1 MKSLLDIQQDMRELE
16 DSVKEIAGH
25 MKAIRSDIEA
35 LRNADQ
41 DMVIDYGKIMILAKR
56 IPFGGHPLA
65 RLGDKRICRIYLE
78 MLLLIVRLGGDVET
92 VVNRLVFLQWLQIQS
107 QIDLSLAEL
116 YEDSHKIKQDSY
128 YEFVDAI
135 PEEYRDFFLVDGLI
149 IAGISGAL
157 NREAAEYIADLGMVY
172 GLGKEKLRGLF
183 SLSRVVLSRNTKGVG
198 RSDLYKVLQHRK
210 DFGHYLGE
218 AVAEQGIIALR
229 ELAVKFPENAVTGFK
244 WRIENYGMVKAGDV
258 IATYKKVKK
267 NKDNMSIIFG
277 GNEDRAGVLKA
288 MLANSVVSANITG
301 KETGSPEE
309 ESEKEQVWASAFGKL
324 FQFRNKGIWYGVIAH
339 ETDDIDSVKEWV
351 KNNNL

>member
-16 DSVKEIAGH
+16 DSVKEIVDH
-25 MKAIRSDIEA
+25 VKTIRSDIED

-41 DMVIDYGKIMILAKR
+41 DIVTDYGKIMILAKR

-65 RLGDKRICRIYLE
+65 RLEDKRICRIYLE
-78 MLLLIVRLGGDVET
+78 MLLLIVRLGGDAET
-92 VVNRLVFLQWLQIQS
+92 VLNRLVFLQWLQMQS
-107 QIDLSLAEL
+107 GIDLSLAEL

-135 PEEYRDFFLVDGLI
+135 PIEYRDFFLVDGLI
-149 IAGISGAL
+149 IAGISGVF

-183 SLSRVVLSRNTKGVG
+183 SLSRVVLIQNIEGVG
-198 RSDLYKVLQHRK
+198 KGDLYRALQYRK

-218 AVAEQGIIALR
+218 AVAEQGIITLR
-229 ELAVKFPENAVTGFK
+229 ELAVKFPENAVTGLEWKIKNF
-244 WRIENYGMVKAGDV
+244 EMVKAGDT

-267 NKDNMSIIFG
+267 NKDNANIFLG
-277 GNEDRAGVLKA
+277 GNEDRLEAIKA
-288 MLANSVVSANITG
+288 VIANSACKKID
-301 KETGSPEE
+301 SPEE
-309 ESEKEQVWASAFGKL
+309 ESKKEQILAAVSGKL
-324 FQFRNKGIWYGVIAH
+324 FQFRFKGIWYCVIAH

-351 KNNNL
+351 KNNGL